1 MTEHYFTSK
10 PTSEHKVFHFT
21 AVLRGKEYVFQT
33 DAGVF
38 SRREIDR
45 GTQLLIESLLC
56 KEGDVVLD
64 LGCGYGPIGIAAG
77 DLVGPKGHVY
87 LVDMNERAVELAS
100 ENLKANQVTNGT
112 ALVSDGFRSLPEDL
126 QFDWVVTNPPIRAG
140 KAVVYGLLDDAYESL
155 KPGGGLMVVIRTKQ
169 GAKSMERY
177 LTDLF
182 GNCETV
188 NRGSGFRVFSC
199 CKHLPS

>member
-1 MTEHYFTSK
+1 MKTKMTEHYFTSK

-100 ENLKANQVTNGT
+100 ENLKANQANGT
-112 ALVSDGFRSLPEDL
+112 ALVSDGFRSCRG
-126 QFDWVVTNPPIRAG
+126 F
-140 KAVVYGLLDDAYESL
+140 
-155 KPGGGLMVVIRTKQ
+155 
-169 GAKSMERY
+169 
-177 LTDLF
+177 
-182 GNCETV
+182 TV
-188 NRGSGFRVFSC
+188 
-199 CKHLPS
+199 

>member
-1 MTEHYFTSK
+1 MAEHYFTSK
-10 PTSEHKVFHFT
+10 PSSEHKVTQFT
-21 AVLRGKEYVFQT
+21 AVLRGKEYVFKT

-38 SRREIDR
+38 SRGEIDR
-45 GTQLLIESLLC
+45 GTRLLIEALPC

-64 LGCGYGPIGIAAG
+64 LGCGYGPIGAAAG
-77 DLVGPKGHVY
+77 DLVKPSGHVY
-87 LVDMNERAVELAS
+87 LVDINERAVELAAV
-100 ENLKANQVTNGT
+100 NLKMNQVTNGT
-112 ALVSDGFRSLPEDL
+112 VLVSDGLQSLPANI

-140 KAVVYGLLDDAYESL
+140 KSIVYGLLTEAYHFI

-188 NRGSGFRVFSC
+188 DRGSGFRVFSC